1 MNFHKNKLTLLL
13 SFLIQAFMWFAIAS
27 EFLSLLYEILKSLE
41 EHFILGLETHKI
53 LVKVLSVIIIY
64 ELFTTLL
71 IALEERKIK
80 LILIIDTAMI
90 FFIRELLIVLFTYK
104 KLELS
109 EGISSALILGI
120 LGILRF
126 LYLKYKIDVE

>member
-1 MNFHKNKLTLLL
+1 MNLHRNKLTFLL
-13 SFLIQAFMWFAIAS
+13 SLLIQAFMWFAITL
-27 EFLSLLYEILKSLE
+27 ELLSLLYEIFHSLKE
-41 EHFILGLETHKI
+41 NYFLGLETHKI
-53 LVKVLSVIIIY
+53 LVKVLNVIIIY

-71 IALEERKIK
+71 IALEEKKIK

>member
-1 MNFHKNKLTLLL
+1 MNKLTLLL
-13 SFLIQAFMWFAIAS
+13 KFLIQAFMWFAIAS
-27 EFLSLLYEILKSLE
+27 EFVSLLYEIFHSLKE
-41 EHFILGLETHKI
+41 NYFLGLETHKI
-53 LVKVLSVIIIY
+53 LVKVLNVIIIY

-71 IALEERKIK
+71 IALEERRIK

-109 EGISSALILGI
+109 EGIASALILGT